1 MSKKLI
7 DSIMHFDRFNT
18 DLYREVINTK
28 NGKMEER
35 DYQDEV
41 ENPLGYAVWFA
52 YIFVFV
58 LVTILIGLVCFIV
71 K

>member
-1 MSKKLI
+1 
-7 DSIMHFDRFNT
+7 MHFDRFNT

-52 YIFVFV
+52 YVFVFIV
-58 LVTILIGLVCFIV
+58 VTILI
-71 K
+71 